1 MRPTE
6 GVVGRVVLVDGQPL
20 AGAWIVAHSL
30 DDPARPIPDLA
41 ILSDASGRFVWPLRA
56 GRYRLA
62 ALVDGQ
68 EIAAASVVVQTGQVT
83 PHFPD
88 EAAIW

>member
-6 GVVGRVVLVDGQPL
+6 GVVGRVVLLDGQPL
-20 AGAWIVAHSL
+20 VGAWIVAHSL

-68 EIAAASVVVQTGQVT
+68 EIAVASVVVQTGQVT
-83 PHFPD
+83 SVDLQARP
-88 EAAIW
+88 